1 MIQSDKLYFKIEN
14 MENDNQIAD
23 NSEHAINGNVTDF
36 SNNKNSKILKQ
47 GNVTSFETKSEFK
60 TAQQLQKQTRLKYLL
75 DQASVYSNFLA
86 SKFINSTEAETEK
99 SDGIPAT
106 SSQASKTQVSQPALV
121 TGGTLKNYQLEGLE
135 WLVSLYENGLN
146 GILAD
151 EMGLGKTLQC
161 ISFLAFLR
169 EKGVFGPFLIAAPL
183 STLANWESE
192 IKRFAPSLPCIVYH
206 GNKTERAA
214 LRQKYFGIGRGKIF
228 NPETFPIII
237 TSYEIIMNDKTY
249 LDNFRWKF
257 IIVDEGHRI
266 KNLNCKLIKTLKEF
280 DSANRLLLTGT
291 PLQNNLAELWSLL
304 NFLLPDIF
312 DDLEVFQRWFDV
324 SEIVEDD
331 ESQISDE
338 NRVSIVSN
346 LHNILRPFLLRRL
359 KVDVEKELPP
369 KKEYIIYCN
378 MSPLQR
384 LYYNAALTRTL
395 TSFIE
400 SQVKDNLKITSSDMH
415 GSKSSKSES
424 KKRAR
429 KARFNSSIEE
439 IEDDSI
445 SDEEFLENLEKEA
458 DYTFEHDE
466 DDSVFLTK
474 PSNKG
479 VVSDSVKNIKLQ
491 NLFMQLRKVCN
502 HPYLFFY
509 PYNPKTDELKID
521 ENLIKNSGKLVIL
534 DQLLP
539 SLIARKHRTL
549 IFSQMTGILDILEDY
564 LNLRSILF
572 CRIDGSTPQ
581 VDRESEIAE
590 FRSNSKI
597 PVFLLSTRAAGLG
610 INLVAADTVI
620 FFDSDWNPQM
630 DLQAQDRAHRI
641 GQTKP
646 VLIYRLASAN
656 SVESKILE
664 RASSKR
670 KLEKVVIHKSK
681 FKGIKQL
688 AKNNENSIPAEELK
702 RILTEESA
710 STLIN
715 SDDMENKVT
724 KLSAKEIAHLM
735 DRSESVFSDNAAE
748 LETNLVRVAKP
759 IRGDLND
766 TLAGM

>member
-1 MIQSDKLYFKIEN
+1 
-14 MENDNQIAD
+14 MENNQNEQIFE
-23 NSEHAINGNVTDF
+23 SETQETGNVTDF
-36 SNNKNSKILKQ
+36 SGSKNSKILKQ

-60 TAQQLQKQTRLKYLL
+60 VAQQLQKQNRLKYLL
-75 DQASVYSNFLA
+75 DQASVYSNFLS
-86 SKFINSTEAETEK
+86 SKFINSQANEVNETDPTA
-99 SDGIPAT
+99 SA
-106 SSQASKTQVSQPALV
+106 SQPSKTHVSQPALV
-121 TGGTLKNYQLEGLE
+121 TGGTLKSYQLEGLE

-169 EKGVFGPFLIAAPL
+169 EKAVYGPFLIAAPL

-192 IKRFAPSLPCIVYH
+192 IKRFAPSLPCLVYH

-214 LRQKYFGIGRGKIF
+214 LRQKYFGTGRGKIVK
-228 NPETFPIII
+228 PDAFPIII

-312 DDLEVFQRWFDV
+312 NDLEVFQRWFDV
-324 SEIVEDD
+324 SEIVNDD
-331 ESQISDE
+331 ENQISEE

-369 KKEYIIYCN
+369 KKEYIIHCN

-384 LYYNAALTRTL
+384 QYYIAALTRTL
-395 TSFIE
+395 SSFVE
-400 SQVKDNLKITSSDMH
+400 TQVQNNLDKSAPQSSK
-415 GSKSSKSES
+415 GKSSSANM

-429 KARFNSSIEE
+429 KTRFNSSLEE
-439 IEDDSI
+439 VEDEAI
-445 SDEEFLENLEKEA
+445 SDDEFLESLEKEA
-458 DYTFEHDE
+458 DYTFEHNE
-466 DDSVFLTK
+466 DDSSFLTET
-474 PSNKG
+474 STVDN
-479 VVSDSVKNIKLQ
+479 SVKNMKLQ

-509 PYNPKTDELKID
+509 PYDIKTDTLKND
-521 ENLIKNSGKLVIL
+521 ENLIKNSGKLMIL
-534 DQLLP
+534 DQLLNA
-539 SLIARKHRTL
+539 LISRKHRTL
-549 IFSQMTGILDILEDY
+549 IFSQMTGMMDILEDY
-564 LNLRSILF
+564 LNYRSISY
-572 CRIDGSTPQ
+572 CRIDGSTSQ
-581 VDRESEIAE
+581 TDRESEIAE
-590 FRSNSKI
+590 FRKNSKI

-620 FFDSDWNPQM
+620 FYDSDWNPQM

-646 VLIYRLASAN
+646 VIVYRLASGN

-688 AKNNENSIPAEELK
+688 ARNSETSIQAEELK
-702 RILTEESA
+702 RILTEEST
-710 STLIN
+710 SSVRN
-715 SDDMENKVT
+715 SNLDDQEDQPT
-724 KLSAKEIAHLM
+724 KLSAKELSHLM
-735 DRSESVFSDNAAE
+735 DRSEAIFSENAPE
-748 LETNLVRVAKP
+748 LETDLVRVAKP
-759 IRGDLND
+759 VTGGLND

>member
-1 MIQSDKLYFKIEN
+1 
-14 MENDNQIAD
+14 MENNQVDQIYE
-23 NSEHAINGNVTDF
+23 SEVQETGNVTDF
-36 SNNKNSKILKQ
+36 SGKTNSKILKQ

-60 TAQQLQKQTRLKYLL
+60 EAQQLQKQNRLKFLL
-75 DQASVYSNFLA
+75 DQASVYSDFL
-86 SKFINSTEAETEK
+86 SKKFINNKANEAAETD
-99 SDGIPAT
+99 SN
-106 SSQASKTQVSQPALV
+106 SSAPQPSKTHVTQPALV
-121 TGGTLKNYQLEGLE
+121 TGGTLKSYQLEGLE

-169 EKGVFGPFLIAAPL
+169 EKGVYGPFLIAAPL

-192 IKRFAPSLPCIVYH
+192 IKRFAPTLPCLVYH
-206 GNKTERAA
+206 GNKIDRAA
-214 LRQKYFGIGRGKIF
+214 LREKHFGKGRGKIVK
-228 NPETFPIII
+228 PETFPIII

-304 NFLLPDIF
+304 NFLLPDVF

-324 SEIVEDD
+324 SEIVDD
-331 ESQISDE
+331 NENNISEE

-378 MSPLQR
+378 MSALQR
-384 LYYNAALTRTL
+384 QYYNAALSKTL
-395 TSFIE
+395 SSFVE
-400 SQVKDNLKITSSDMH
+400 TQVQNNLDKSGRPI
-415 GSKSSKSES
+415 SKNNSAKNI

-429 KARFNSSIEE
+429 KTRFNSSLEE
-439 IEDDSI
+439 VEEDSI
-445 SDEEFLENLEKEA
+445 SDDEFLEALEKEA
-458 DYTFEHDE
+458 DYTFEHNE
-466 DDSVFLTK
+466 DDSTFLTK
-474 PSNKG
+474 T
-479 VVSDSVKNIKLQ
+479 VSVDNSVKSLKLQ

-509 PYNPKTDELKID
+509 PYDVKTDTLKID
-521 ENLIKNSGKLVIL
+521 ENLIKNCGKMLIL
-534 DQLLP
+534 DQLLTA
-539 SLIARKHRTL
+539 LIARKHRTL
-549 IFSQMTGILDILEDY
+549 IFSQMTGTMDILEDY
-564 LNLRSILF
+564 LNYRSISF
-572 CRIDGSTPQ
+572 CRIDGSTSQ

-590 FRSNSKI
+590 FRKNSKI

-620 FFDSDWNPQM
+620 FYDSDWNPQM

-646 VLIYRLASAN
+646 VLVYRLASAD

-688 AKNNENSIPAEELK
+688 ARNHESLIQAEELK
-702 RILTEESA
+702 RILNEETA
-710 STLIN
+710 SSVRKSNL
-715 SDDMENKVT
+715 DDQDDIPT
-724 KLSAKEIAHLM
+724 KLSARELSHLM
-735 DRSESVFSDNAAE
+735 DRSESIFSENATE
-748 LETNLVRVAKP
+748 LETDLVRVAKP
-759 IRGDLND
+759 VSNDLND

>member
-1 MIQSDKLYFKIEN
+1 MDNNQVDQIDEFEIQET
-14 MENDNQIAD
+14 
-23 NSEHAINGNVTDF
+23 GNVTDF
-36 SNNKNSKILKQ
+36 SGKKNSKILKQ
-47 GNVTSFETKSEFK
+47 SNVTSFETKSEFK
-60 TAQQLQKQTRLKYLL
+60 EAQQLQKQSRLKFLL
-75 DQASVYSNFLA
+75 DQASVYSDFL
-86 SKFINSTEAETEK
+86 SKKFINNKANEATETD
-99 SDGIPAT
+99 SN
-106 SSQASKTQVSQPALV
+106 SSAPQPSKTHVTQPALV
-121 TGGTLKNYQLEGLE
+121 TGGTLKFYQLEGLE

-169 EKGVFGPFLIAAPL
+169 EKGVYGPFLIAAPL

-192 IKRFAPSLPCIVYH
+192 IKRFAPTLPCVVYH
-206 GNKTERAA
+206 GSKIERAA
-214 LRQKYFGIGRGKIF
+214 LREKHFGTGRGKIVK
-228 NPETFPIII
+228 PETFPIII

-304 NFLLPDIF
+304 NFLLPDVF

-324 SEIVEDD
+324 SEIVDD
-331 ESQISDE
+331 NENNISEE

-378 MSPLQR
+378 MSALQR
-384 LYYNAALTRTL
+384 QYYNAALSRTL
-395 TSFIE
+395 SSFVE
-400 SQVKDNLKITSSDMH
+400 TQAQNNFDKS
-415 GSKSSKSES
+415 GRPPSSKTNPATNI

-429 KARFNSSIEE
+429 KTRFNSSLEE
-439 IEDDSI
+439 VEEDSI
-445 SDEEFLENLEKEA
+445 SDIEFLEALEKEA
-458 DYTFEHDE
+458 DYTFEHNE
-466 DDSVFLTK
+466 DDSTFLTK
-474 PSNKG
+474 TVAVDN
-479 VVSDSVKNIKLQ
+479 SVKSLKLQ

-509 PYNPKTDELKID
+509 PYNVKTDTLKID
-521 ENLIKNSGKLVIL
+521 ENLIKNCGKMIIL
-534 DQLLP
+534 DQLLTA
-539 SLIARKHRTL
+539 LIARKHRTL
-549 IFSQMTGILDILEDY
+549 IFSQMTGTMDILEDY
-564 LNLRSILF
+564 LNYRSISF
-572 CRIDGSTPQ
+572 CRIDGSTAQ

-590 FRSNSKI
+590 FRKNSKI

-620 FFDSDWNPQM
+620 FYDSDWNPQM

-646 VLIYRLASAN
+646 VLVYRLASAD

-688 AKNNENSIPAEELK
+688 ARNHESLIQAEELK
-702 RILTEESA
+702 RILNEETA
-710 STLIN
+710 SSVRKSNL
-715 SDDMENKVT
+715 DDQDDIPT
-724 KLSAKEIAHLM
+724 KLSARELSHLM
-735 DRSESVFSDNAAE
+735 DRSESIFSENAPE
-748 LETNLVRVAKP
+748 LETDLVRVAKP
-759 IRGDLND
+759 VSNDLND

>member
-1 MIQSDKLYFKIEN
+1 
-14 MENDNQIAD
+14 MENDQVQQNEEFEVQ
-23 NSEHAINGNVTDF
+23 ETGNVTDF
-36 SNNKNSKILKQ
+36 SGSKNSKILKQ

-60 TAQQLQKQTRLKYLL
+60 IAQQLQKQNRLKYLL
-75 DQASVYSNFLA
+75 DQASVYSNFLS
-86 SKFINSTEAETEK
+86 SKFINSQANES
-99 SDGIPAT
+99 SDIDSNSVA
-106 SSQASKTQVSQPALV
+106 SQPSKTQVSQPTLV

-169 EKGVFGPFLIAAPL
+169 EKGVYGPFLIAAPL

-192 IKRFAPSLPCIVYH
+192 IKRFASTLPCLVYH

-214 LRQKYFGIGRGKIF
+214 LRQKHFGTGRGKIVK
-228 NPETFPIII
+228 PEIFPIII

-304 NFLLPDIF
+304 NFLLPDVF
-312 DDLEVFQRWFDV
+312 NDLEVFQRWFDV
-324 SEIVEDD
+324 SEIVDD
-331 ESQISDE
+331 NENQISEE

-359 KVDVEKELPP
+359 KIDVEKELPP

-378 MSPLQR
+378 LSKLQR
-384 LYYNAALTRTL
+384 QYYSAALTRTL
-395 TSFIE
+395 PSFVE
-400 SQVKDNLKITSSDMH
+400 TQVQNNLDKSLSH
-415 GSKSSKSES
+415 SEKVKSSANL

-429 KARFNSSIEE
+429 KTRFNSSLEE
-439 IEDDSI
+439 VEDDKV
-445 SDEEFLENLEKEA
+445 SDDEFLEALEKEA
-458 DYTFEHDE
+458 DYTFEHNE
-466 DDSVFLTK
+466 DDSTFLTK
-474 PSNKG
+474 KSTVDN
-479 VVSDSVKNIKLQ
+479 SVKNLKLQ

-509 PYNPKTDELKID
+509 PYDVKNDSLKID
-521 ENLIKNSGKLVIL
+521 ENLIKNSGKMIIL
-534 DQLLP
+534 DQLL
-539 SLIARKHRTL
+539 SALISRKHRTL
-549 IFSQMTGILDILEDY
+549 IFSQMTGTMDILEDY
-564 LNLRSILF
+564 LNYRSISF
-572 CRIDGSTPQ
+572 CRIDGSTSQ
-581 VDRESEIAE
+581 TDRESEIAE
-590 FRSNSKI
+590 FRKNSKI

-620 FFDSDWNPQM
+620 FYDSDWNPQM

-646 VLIYRLASAN
+646 VLVYRLASAD

-688 AKNNENSIPAEELK
+688 ARNFETSIQAEELK
-702 RILTEESA
+702 RILTEETTS
-710 STLIN
+710 SLRKSN
-715 SDDMENKVT
+715 LDDQEDQAI
-724 KLSAKEIAHLM
+724 KLSARELSHLM
-735 DRSESVFSDNAAE
+735 DRSEKIFSENTPE
-748 LETNLVRVAKP
+748 LETDLVRVARP
-759 IRGDLND
+759 VTGDLND

>member
-1 MIQSDKLYFKIEN
+1 
-14 MENDNQIAD
+14 MENNQVDQIK
-23 NSEHAINGNVTDF
+23 ETVNVTDF
-36 SNNKNSKILKQ
+36 SGSKNSKILKQ
-47 GNVTSFETKSEFK
+47 SNVTSFETKTDFK
-60 TAQQLQKQTRLKYLL
+60 VAQQLQKQNRLKYLL
-75 DQASVYSNFLA
+75 DQASVYSNFLS
-86 SKFINSTEAETEK
+86 SKFINSQANEAIEID
-99 SDGIPAT
+99 SN
-106 SSQASKTQVSQPALV
+106 SSAPQPSKTQVTQPALV
-121 TGGTLKNYQLEGLE
+121 TGGTLKTYQLEGLE

-169 EKGVFGPFLIAAPL
+169 EKGVYGPFLITAPL

-192 IKRFAPSLPCIVYH
+192 IKRFAPTLPCLVYH

-214 LRQKYFGIGRGKIF
+214 LRQKYFGTGRGKIVK
-228 NPETFPIII
+228 PETFPIII

-249 LDNFRWKF
+249 LNNFRWKF

-312 DDLEVFQRWFDV
+312 NDLEVFQRWFDV
-324 SEIVEDD
+324 SEIVD
-331 ESQISDE
+331 ENENQISEE

-359 KVDVEKELPP
+359 KVDVEKDLPP
-369 KKEYIIYCN
+369 KKEYIIHCN

-384 LYYNAALTRTL
+384 QYYKAALSRTL
-395 TSFIE
+395 SSFVE
-400 SQVKDNLKITSSDMH
+400 TQVQNNMD
-415 GSKSSKSES
+415 KSAPRSGKANSVTNN

-429 KARFNSSIEE
+429 KTRFNSSLEDA
-439 IEDDSI
+439 EDDAV
-445 SDEEFLENLEKEA
+445 SDNEFLESLEKEA
-458 DYTFEHDE
+458 DYTFEHNE
-466 DDSVFLTK
+466 DDSTFLTK
-474 PSNKG
+474 TAMVDN
-479 VVSDSVKNIKLQ
+479 SVKNLKLQ

-509 PYNPKTDELKID
+509 PYDKTGTLKID
-521 ENLIKNSGKLVIL
+521 ENLIKNCGKMIIL
-534 DQLLP
+534 DQLL
-539 SLIARKHRTL
+539 SALIARKHRTL
-549 IFSQMTGILDILEDY
+549 IFSQMTGTMDILEDY
-564 LNLRSILF
+564 LNYRSIYF
-572 CRIDGSTPQ
+572 CRIDGSTVQ
-581 VDRESEIAE
+581 INRESEIAE
-590 FRSNSKI
+590 FRKNSKI

-620 FFDSDWNPQM
+620 FYDSDWNPQM

-646 VLIYRLASAN
+646 VLVYRLASAD

-688 AKNNENSIPAEELK
+688 ARNNESLVQAEELK
-702 RILTEESA
+702 RILTEETTS
-710 STLIN
+710 SVRKSNL
-715 SDDMENKVT
+715 DDQENQPA
-724 KLSAKEIAHLM
+724 KLSAKELSHLM
-735 DRSESVFSDNAAE
+735 DRSDSIFSENAPE
-748 LETNLVRVAKP
+748 LETALVRVAKSVT
-759 IRGDLND
+759 GDLND

>member
-1 MIQSDKLYFKIEN
+1 MDKNNGIDKIIEDNTQS
-14 MENDNQIAD
+14 
-23 NSEHAINGNVTDF
+23 SVTDF
-36 SNNKNSKILKQ
+36 SGSKNSKILKQ
-47 GNVTSFETKSEFK
+47 GNVTSFSTKSEFK
-60 TAQQLQKQTRLKYLL
+60 SAQQLQKQNRLKYLL
-75 DQASVYSNFLA
+75 DQASVYSKFLS
-86 SKFINSTEAETEK
+86 SKFISNQTQNEGECIDESTTQ
-99 SDGIPAT
+99 
-106 SSQASKTQVSQPALV
+106 SQMSKTQVSQPALV
-121 TGGTLKNYQLEGLE
+121 TGGTLKSYQLEGLE

-169 EKGVFGPFLIAAPL
+169 EKGVYGPFLITAPL
-183 STLANWESE
+183 STLANWASE
-192 IKRFAPSLPCIVYH
+192 IKRFAPSIPCLVYH
-206 GNKTERAA
+206 GNKTERVE
-214 LRQKYFGIGRGKIF
+214 LRKKHFGTGRGKI
-228 NPETFPIII
+228 NKPEDFPIII

-249 LDNFRWKF
+249 LDVFRWKF

-324 SEIVEDD
+324 SEIVD
-331 ESQISDE
+331 ENEEQISEE
-338 NRVSIVSN
+338 NRLSIVSN

-359 KVDVEKELPP
+359 KVDVEKDLPP
-369 KKEYIIYCN
+369 KKEYIIHCN
-378 MSPLQR
+378 MSALQKQ
-384 LYYNAALTRTL
+384 YYTAALTRTL
-395 TSFIE
+395 VSFVEGQIANNSSKIQSTS
-400 SQVKDNLKITSSDMH
+400 VKAKPQENLK
-415 GSKSSKSES
+415 
-424 KKRAR
+424 KRSR
-429 KARFNSSIEE
+429 QTRFNSCLEE
-439 IEDDSI
+439 FEDEDKI
-445 SDEEFLENLEKEA
+445 SDDEFIEALEKEA
-458 DYTFEHDE
+458 DYTFEHTE

-474 PSNKG
+474 SE
-479 VVSDSVKNIKLQ
+479 VATDSVKNMKLQ

-509 PYNPKTDELKID
+509 PFDPKTDELKID

-534 DQLLP
+534 DQLL
-539 SLIARKHRTL
+539 SALIARKHRTL
-549 IFSQMTGILDILEDY
+549 IFSQMTGTMDIMEDY
-564 LNLRSILF
+564 LNYRSIPF
-572 CRIDGSTPQ
+572 CRIDGSTSQ
-581 VDRESEIAE
+581 ADREAEIAD
-590 FRSNSKI
+590 FRSNVKI

-620 FFDSDWNPQM
+620 FYDSDWNPQM

-646 VLIYRLASAN
+646 VIVYRLVSGD

-688 AKNNENSIPAEELK
+688 AKNTEISIQAEELK
-702 RILTEESA
+702 RILTEETS
-710 STLIN
+710 SYLNKSN
-715 SDDMENKVT
+715 SDDFESATT
-724 KLSAKEIAHLM
+724 KLSAKEISHLM
-735 DRSESVFSDNAAE
+735 DRSPSVFAENAPE
-748 LETNLVRVAKP
+748 LETDLVRVAKP
-759 IRGDLND
+759 VSGDLND